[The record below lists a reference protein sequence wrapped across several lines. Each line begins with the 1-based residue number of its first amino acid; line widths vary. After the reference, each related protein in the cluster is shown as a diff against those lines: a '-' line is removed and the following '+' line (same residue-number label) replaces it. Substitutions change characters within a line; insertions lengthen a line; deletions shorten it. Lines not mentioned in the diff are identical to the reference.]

1 MKLYKYMIIAAVFAI
16 GNSSC
21 SGFLDEEI
29 YESITP
35 DNFYKNEADAKAG
48 LTSVYQTLQE
58 SNGYR
63 RYSLR

>member
-35 DNFYKNEADAKAG
+35 DNFYKNEADAKG
-48 LTSVYQTLQE
+48 
-58 SNGYR
+58 GH
-63 RYSLR
+63 